1 MVVALGL
8 GDPMTM
14 QLKNEL
20 RYGGRF
26 LFRDNP
32 ALTARVAAEL
42 AANETL
48 DEGQLAEYGRRHLHA
63 TLQRAIKVLP
73 YYSHISRDFGIDES
87 EQVLRDAF
95 PIIDKATL
103 LANRETLY
111 PNGGVKKFW
120 QALGKTS
127 GTTGTPLEVFRS
139 PRSIL
144 YENEFVKRHWSWGGF
159 RPGMKRAT
167 LRGDM
172 VVGLD
177 QPAPPYWFYNRY
189 NNQLLLSSRHLNDD
203 CIDAIID
210 KLDEFSP
217 DMLQAYP
224 STAHTLA
231 TYLERRGRKLHI
243 PVVFSSSEPM
253 YAHQRKSIT
262 TWLAHEIMD
271 MYGMGERVAF
281 ATQCEFGSM
290 HLNPDYSHVEIVDG
304 FVVGTTYHNDAMPLV
319 RYRLSDQTR
328 WKHGNCAC
336 GRAFPMI
343 EGVTGK
349 YEDSI
354 TGSNGAVVS
363 PSVLTFAFKGVEHI
377 RRSQVAQIG
386 PAHWQ
391 LRLLPD
397 MDFSP
402 ADQQKLVNNI
412 HTLVDAGV
420 QVDVVVRAELP
431 STAAGKFRW
440 VVNET

>member
-1 MVVALGL
+1 MLGWGASGGVL
-8 GDPMTM
+8 
-14 QLKNEL
+14 LK
-20 RYGGRF
+20 
-26 LFRDNP
+26 
-32 ALTARVAAEL
+32 
-42 AANETL
+42 
-48 DEGQLAEYGRRHLHA
+48 
-63 TLQRAIKVLP
+63 IKHNSRLP
-73 YYSHISRDFGIDES
+73 SPF
-87 EQVLRDAF
+87 
-95 PIIDKATL
+95 DKTTL

-120 QALGKTS
+120 QALGESS
-127 GTTGTPLEVFRS
+127 GSTGTPIEVFRS
-139 PRSIL
+139 PRSVL
-144 YENEFVKRHWSWGGF
+144 YENEFVKRHWRWGGF

-172 VVGLD
+172 VVRLD
-177 QPAPPYWFYNRY
+177 RAAPPYWFYNHY

-231 TYLERRGRKLHI
+231 SYLKRRRRKLCI
-243 PVVFSSSEPM
+243 PVVGSSSEPM
-253 YAHQRKSIT
+253 YPHQRESII
-262 TWLAHEIMD
+262 TWLADEIREL
-271 MYGMGERVAF
+271 YGMCERVAF
-281 ATQCEFGSM
+281 VTQCEFGSL

-304 FVVGTTYHNDAMPLV
+304 FVVGTTYHNEAMPLG

-328 WKHGNCAC
+328 WKYGHCPC

-343 EGVTGK
+343 EGVSGK
-349 YEDSI
+349 CEDRI

-363 PSVLTFAFKGVEHI
+363 PSVLTFASQGVEHV

-391 LRLLPD
+391 VRVLPY
-397 MDFSP
+397 MGFSS
-402 ADQQKLVNNI
+402 ADQQKIVDNI

-420 QVDVVVRAELP
+420 HVDVVVRDELP
-431 STAAGKFRW
+431 STAEGKFRW

>member
-1 MVVALGL
+1 
-8 GDPMTM
+8 MTI

-32 ALTARVAAEL
+32 ALTGRVAAEL

-48 DEGQLAEYGRRHLHA
+48 DEGQLAQYGKRHLHA

-73 YYSHISRDFGIDES
+73 YYAHISRDFGIDES
-87 EQVLRDAF
+87 EQVLREAF

-103 LANRETLY
+103 LVNRETLY
-111 PNGGVKKFW
+111 PNGGVKKVW
-120 QALGKTS
+120 QALAMTS
-127 GTTGTPLEVFRS
+127 GSTGTPLEVFRC
-139 PRSIL
+139 PRSVL
-144 YENEFVKRHWSWGGF
+144 YENEFVKRHWRWAGF

-177 QPAPPYWFYNRY
+177 KPAPPYWFYNRY

-210 KLDEFSP
+210 TLDEFAP

-224 STAHTLA
+224 SAAHTLA
-231 TYLERRGRKLHI
+231 SYLERRGRKLRI

-253 YAHQRKSIT
+253 YPHQRKSIT
-262 TWLAHEIMD
+262 TWLAQEIMEL
-271 MYGMGERVAF
+271 YGMCERVAI
-281 ATQCEFGSM
+281 ATQCELGSM

-304 FVVGTTYHNDAMPLV
+304 FVVGTTYHNHAMPLV
-319 RYRLSDQTR
+319 RYRMSDQTR
-328 WKHGNCAC
+328 WKHGRCAC

-343 EGVTGK
+343 EDVTGK

-363 PSVLTFAFKGVEHI
+363 PTVLTFAFDYVEHI

-391 LRLLPD
+391 VRVLPYTG
-397 MDFSP
+397 FGP
-402 ADQQKLVNNI
+402 ADQQKIVDNI
-412 HTLVDAGV
+412 HALVDAGV

-431 STAAGKFRW
+431 NTAAGKFRW